1 MRLEKLRLAGIV
13 PYADNLGE
21 NMDSPCCGEVFEA

>member
-13 PYADNLGE
+13 PCEDHPGE
-21 NMDSPCCGEVFEA
+21 DAGCPCCGEVFGV